1 MRVLPPEEKVDINK
15 SNDNIELFD
24 GSKKRSDDFYNTLPP
39 DARFEYFPDGTSGFV
54 DGRGNK
60 YTPPPS
66 IDDRGR
72 SISSNTD
79 TIQYDRFNPPAPS
92 GTTTTNNVADNNQIT
107 ESSATNESGSD
118 FLTNVGGV
126 GATTFD
132 YDLSDADLLEAI
144 ELRKAAYGQDTVIES
159 GGTAVNSE
167 GVEERGFL
175 EKVGDRLEEIFIS
188 GPASVVTKSSPVSG
202 KTVAVKA
209 PGIAGV
215 MDSATMMTGMP
226 FGQIMN
232 QMGNKFINAQT
243 ADTKAAVVGMTGYGA
258 VQVQEKST
266 GRIIDL
272 TTSPMFGKGLDQS
285 ENRTT
290 FMNALGI
297 TDNTSVG
304 TYAESD
310 VQGAVIF
317 NGREYANINAV
328 IREVSQKGY
337 VSPFAMEKNIPAGED
352 YDRSRVVGAGEKRIG
367 LYDQDSGEVD
377 LGFGRTGAVTGV
389 AIDGQGNLNYK
400 TDGSGFVMGMGEMV
414 NTGTGIAFGGN
425 RANIAGTNDLT
436 ATQAQDL
443 LNQINNGDITSTP
456 NTTSYLN
463 TIAADFR
470 DIGDDYTD
478 LNVPVNPV
486 FGSYPIPEVTT
497 SNVIETEIS
506 PTSFAGGKTYEGGF
520 ETDVVSGVK
529 YEGVGSPSLFSETPT
544 TDVYSEGSNDNNGN
558 FNSGDNAG
566 FSEDDY
572 SDAYSDSFA
581 DGGTVGMQEGGV
593 ANQQGVSQ
601 IVQGAGF
608 IAPQENANPDATVA
622 DDIPLEAEEGDFIIN
637 APAAQFAGR
646 QDIVDMIVKA
656 IDSLR
661 EKGVDIQYGNP
672 KIPVEKSVKLAVS
685 RNEVYVPRPV
695 AEEIGYDKLQKI
707 NKRGQKEVQRRQE
720 EAQGQAARGGFVKKA
735 GGDVVTKDETLKEDK
750 SSMMGT
756 DEGNFIQNLGR
767 AVYDN
772 IKKDVIGFIS
782 PKEKEKKELELI
794 EKPRSRPKDLDTS
807 STMPVKEKPFVVTEQ
822 YKPQDEFQKITYNA
836 LNAIEKPPTGYTKR
850 KGYVPRKESGNPF
863 EKSGV
868 TIGLGIDLG
877 QFDPLE
883 FKNMGLS
890 KELYAAIQP
899 YTLNGHLLDN
909 PDGRATNAK
918 QVRGVG
924 ATKLPELNLTDEQVS
939 ELNFKVYNFKKNK
952 FDKIHGKYYEGFN
965 NTEDK
970 VSAFAMDWGGAFK
983 NPVTFKRILNQ
994 KASTEDALIG
1004 GYIKNSNIPSGGLE
1018 ASRAVRLLEWYKK
1031 YRDEKPTSI
1040 PIPKRRPEQKQKN
1053 SFLSPS
1059 MG

>member
-1 MRVLPPEEKVDINK
+1 MRVLPPEERIDINK
-15 SNDNIELFD
+15 SINNVELFD
-24 GSKKRSDDFYNTLPP
+24 GSKKRIDDFYNTLPP
-39 DARFEYFPDGTSGFV
+39 DAQFQYFPDGTSGFV

-72 SISSNTD
+72 TISSNTD
-79 TIQYDRFNPPAPS
+79 TIQYDRFNSPTS
-92 GTTTTNNVADNNQIT
+92 TGTATNNVSDNNQIT

-175 EKVGDRLEEIFIS
+175 ERVGDRLEEIFIS
-188 GPASVVTKSSPVSG
+188 GPASVVTRPSPVSG
-202 KTVAVKA
+202 KTVATKA
-209 PGIAGV
+209 PGIQGV
-215 MDSATMMTGMP
+215 MDVATMSTGLP

-232 QMGNKFINAQT
+232 TMGDRFIDAQT
-243 ADTKAAVVGMTGYGA
+243 VDTKAAAVGMTGYGA

-272 TTSPMFGKGLDQS
+272 TTSPAFGKGLDQS
-285 ENRTT
+285 ENRTA

-317 NGREYANINAV
+317 NGREYPNINAV

-337 VSPFAMEKNIPAGED
+337 ISPFAMEKNIPAGED

-367 LYDQDSGEVD
+367 LYNQDSGEVD
-377 LGFGRTGAVTGV
+377 LGFGRLGAVTGV

-414 NTGTGIAFGGN
+414 NTSTGIAFGGN
-425 RANIAGTNDLT
+425 RANIAGANNLT

-470 DIGDDYTD
+470 DIGDDYTN
-478 LNVPVNPV
+478 LNVPVNPI
-486 FGSYPIPEVTT
+486 FGSYPIPEIDRFPEGDMPQYQDIVTEDVDTDTYQMQT
-497 SNVIETEIS
+497 STPLSERTPEEYFNS
-506 PTSFAGGKTYEGGF
+506 MPTGGF
-520 ETDVVSGVK
+520 FTND
-529 YEGVGSPSLFSETPT
+529 
-544 TDVYSEGSNDNNGN
+544 DSNDNNGN
-558 FNSGDNAG
+558 FDSGDNAG
-566 FSEDDY
+566 FSEDDS
-572 SDAYSDSFA
+572 SDAYSDGYA

-608 IAPQENANPDATVA
+608 ISPQENASPDATVA

-637 APAAQFAGR
+637 APAAEFAGR
-646 QDIVDMIVKA
+646 QDIVTMITDA
-656 IDSLR
+656 IKSLR

-672 KIPVEKSVKLAVS
+672 KIPVERSVKLAVS
-685 RNEVYVPRPV
+685 KNEVYIPKPV

-735 GGDVVTKDETLKEDK
+735 DGDIVTKDETLKEDK

-772 IKKDVIGFIS
+772 IKKDVMGFIS

-794 EKPRSRPKDLDTS
+794 DKPKRRPEDLDTS
-807 STMPVKEKPFVVTEQ
+807 SNTPIKQKPFVVTEQ
-822 YKPQDEFQKITYNA
+822 YKPQDEFQKVAYNA
-836 LNAIEKPPTGYTKR
+836 LDAIEKPPTGYTKR
-850 KGYVPRKESGNPF
+850 KGYVPRKKSGNPF

-868 TIGLGIDLG
+868 TVGLGIDLA
-877 QFDPLE
+877 QFSPLE
-883 FKNMGLS
+883 FKGMKLS
-890 KELYAAIQP
+890 PELYAVIKP
-899 YTLNGHLLDN
+899 YTLNGHLLNDQN
-909 PDGRATNAK
+909 GRATNAK

-939 ELNFKVYNFKKNK
+939 ELNSKVYNFKKNK
-952 FDKIHGKYYEGFN
+952 FNKIHGKDYEGFN

-994 KASTEDALIG
+994 KASTEDALIQ
-1004 GYIKNSNIPSGGLE
+1004 GYIKNPNIDSGGLE

-1031 YRDEKPTSI
+1031 YRDEKPRST
-1040 PIPKRRPEQKQKN
+1040 PVPKRRPELKQKN
-1053 SFLSPS
+1053 SFLSPT